1 MEKKAV
7 EEIVGATGAPGT
19 PRSLPCSLGLGS
31 FRPPPHHH
39 VQLCTCI
46 ECGSAEGHM
55 TCPQQLARAF
65 RLHET
70 GAGKGTRGCNRS
82 FYLQPLLDWQYGL

>member
-31 FRPPPHHH
+31 FPLPPQ
-39 VQLCTCI
+39 VQLRTCI
-46 ECGSAEGHM
+46 GCGSAEGHM

-82 FYLQPLLDWQYGL
+82 FYLQPLLDWQCGL